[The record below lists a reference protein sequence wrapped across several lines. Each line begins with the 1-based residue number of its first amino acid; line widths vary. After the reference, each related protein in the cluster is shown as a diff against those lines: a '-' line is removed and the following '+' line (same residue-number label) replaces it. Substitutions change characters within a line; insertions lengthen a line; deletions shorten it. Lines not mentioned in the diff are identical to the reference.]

1 MDEKLLTILK
11 YRVTPNDLPRLGLFR
26 IEYLDKLFEFVDTQ
40 LIKVLVGQRRVGKS
54 FLLRQVAFR
63 LLQNGVPAQ
72 NIIYINKEFAD
83 YNFLNNSEDLHSLY
97 KLYKDEIKPEGKTY
111 WLIDEIQNISEW
123 ERFVNSLSQ
132 DFREECELFI
142 SGSNSH
148 LLSGELATLLS
159 GRYVSFNV
167 YTLSFKEYVLANN
180 LAEDRLSY
188 LDYIQKGGF
197 PEFVNIQ
204 LEDSRRNYVS
214 AIKDTVLLRDIIQ
227 RFNVKDATLLED
239 IFVYLVNNASNLI
252 SISNIVDFFA
262 SKKRK
267 TNYETVSTYISHLSN
282 AFLIHKAERYNIRG
296 KETISGNSKYYI
308 NDVAFRNYL
317 YKGFGYGAGYLLE
330 NIVYLELRRL
340 GFNVYIG
347 SVNDKEVDFV
357 ALKDDRKMYIQ
368 ASYSIED
375 IQTAE
380 REYASLEAIHDSY
393 EKYVVSL
400 DEVTFPIRN
409 GIKHVKAWEMQF

>member
-11 YRVTPNDLPRLGLFR
+11 YRVTTNDLPRLGLFR
-26 IEYLDKLFEFVDTQ
+26 SEYLDKLFEFVGTQ
-40 LIKVLVGQRRVGKS
+40 LVKVLVGQRRVGKS

-72 NIIYINKEFAD
+72 NIIYINKEFSD
-83 YNFLNNSEDLHSLY
+83 FNFLNNSEDLHNLY

-111 WLIDEIQNISEW
+111 WLIDEIQNVSEW
-123 ERFVNSLSQ
+123 ERLVNSLSQ

-180 LAEDRLSY
+180 LVEDRPSY
-188 LDYIQKGGF
+188 MDYIQKGGF
-197 PEFVNIQ
+197 PEFINLQ

-214 AIKDTVLLRDIIQ
+214 SIKDTVLLRDIVQ

-262 SKKRK
+262 SKNRK

-330 NIVYLELRRL
+330 NTVYLELRRL
-340 GFNVYIG
+340 GFNVYVG

-357 ALKDDRKMYIQ
+357 ALKDDRKIYLQ
-368 ASYSIED
+368 VSYTIED

-380 REYASLEAIHDSY
+380 REYSALEAINDSY

-409 GIKHVKAWEMQF
+409 GIKHIKAWEMQL